1 NYDAKQ
7 NYYLFLVLWITMI
20 PIQKLNAIVLCE
32 PMWIKN
38 ANKYKSQSE
47 AQKQKHAVPRAEI
60 LMAIISLYHRD
71 MRLRRESPAAIAD
84 YLFQHA
90 SEFWPKTGE
99 PP

>member
-1 NYDAKQ
+1 MRTKAD
-7 NYYLFLVLWITMI
+7 
-20 PIQKLNAIVLCE
+20 
-32 PMWIKN
+32 KN

-84 YLFQHA
+84 YLFNMPV
-90 SEFWPKTGE
+90 SSGLRPENRL
-99 PP
+99 

>member
-1 NYDAKQ
+1 
-7 NYYLFLVLWITMI
+7 
-20 PIQKLNAIVLCE
+20 
-32 PMWIKN
+32 
-38 ANKYKSQSE
+38 
-47 AQKQKHAVPRAEI
+47 QKQKHAVPRAEI

-99 PP
+99 PPLSYDTVVSLLRSCMKNIKFN